1 LRTDTNITIERVEPT
16 KMGRIFL
23 SAGHFLNDPGA
34 MAFGTTEAKELMLTR
49 DLIAKKLEAQGAAF
63 LSVPDNI
70 DLKPTIQWINSQ
82 ARNGDVAIEL
92 HCNAANGMARGTEA
106 FHIAENQKRKQDAEL
121 LLKALLEEVPQL
133 HLPGKPL
140 SRGAKPDTLSQHGGL
155 GFCRQVAVPSI
166 LIELCFLDNRQD
178 LDLLQN
184 HRDRFA
190 KGIAQGLM
198 QWSGQ
203 APKDSPNTTDFP
215 QINIRIKQH
224 DYSEKGILV
233 NGNSFI
239 PIDLVEQL
247 GIKIANDQEVR
258 QIRHGG
264 IVYVKAVDLQPFN
277 VAIGWDS
284 STKTIILNTLTRSL
298 LEQSDQ
304 IMGFGNASEEQ
315 MKSFLEDNNEG
326 MLARHLSLPKLYIE
340 EAEIEGVNHDIAF
353 CQMCLETG
361 FLRFGGQVKPEQNNF
376 CGLGALDGGA
386 AGASFPD
393 PRTGVKA
400 HIEHLKAYASTN
412 PIKRMP
418 IVDPRFHLVGR
429 GSAASVHDL
438 AGRWASDRDYGNKI
452 MALMRRLHTVV

>member
-1 LRTDTNITIERVEPT
+1 
-16 KMGRIFL
+16 MGRIFL
-23 SAGHFLNDPGA
+23 SAGHDLIDPGA
-34 MAFGTTEAKELMLTR
+34 IAFGTTESKEMMLTR
-49 DLIAKKLEAQGAAF
+49 DLIAKELEAQGAAF
-63 LSVPDNI
+63 LSVPDNLN
-70 DLKPTIQWINSQ
+70 LKQTIQWINSQ
-82 ARNGDVAIEL
+82 ARSGDVAIEL
-92 HCNAANGMARGTEA
+92 HGNAANGRAQGTEA
-106 FHIAENQKRKQDAEL
+106 FFVDGNTKRKQDAEL
-121 LLKALLEEVPQL
+121 LLKGLLEEVPEL

-140 SRGAKPDTLSQHGGL
+140 SRGPKSDALSQHGQL
-155 GFCRQVAVPSI
+155 GFCRQVLVPSI
-166 LIELCFLDNRQD
+166 LIELCFVDNRQD
-178 LDLLQN
+178 LELLQK
-184 HRDRFA
+184 HRYRFA
-190 KGIAQGLM
+190 KGIAKGLM

-203 APKDSPNTTDFP
+203 TPKDSPNTPDFP
-215 QINIRIKQH
+215 QINIRIKEH

-247 GIKIANDQEVR
+247 GIKIANDLEVR

-277 VAIGWDS
+277 VAIGWDGT
-284 STKTIILNTLTRSL
+284 TKTVILNTVTRNL
-298 LEQSDQ
+298 LELSDQ
-304 IMGFGNASEEQ
+304 IMGFGKASEAQ
-315 MKSFLEDNNEG
+315 MKSFLEDNNEE
-326 MLARHLSLPKLYIE
+326 MLARLLSLPKLYIE
-340 EAEIEGVNHDIAF
+340 EAEIEGVNYDIAF

-376 CGLGALDGGA
+376 CGLGAIDSGA

-438 AGRWASDRDYGNKI
+438 AGRWASDQDYGKKI